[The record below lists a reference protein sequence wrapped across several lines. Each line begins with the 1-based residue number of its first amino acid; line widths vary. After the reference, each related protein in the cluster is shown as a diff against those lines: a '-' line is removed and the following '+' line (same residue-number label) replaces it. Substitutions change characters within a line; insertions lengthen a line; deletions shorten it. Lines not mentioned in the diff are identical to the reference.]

1 MTILFLFLCNAI
13 LGQSSTFVHKQ
24 IVSPYLDEWISK
36 NNFYIVNNTIN
47 GACRIYTSLYDHNNN
62 LVLGTDT
69 PVYVDYYDTLS
80 LYDTI
85 NAFYLFPIY
94 RVYIDTPY
102 ASQFTSKRYLP
113 YGSYSIKVVIL
124 DTNAS
129 IIDSFNGD
137 FFIDSL
143 IGPTLVSP
151 KDNRYIYNQLSNNIP
166 FTFNDRDEP
175 STAYYKFVLK
185 QVPWS
190 FDFVESA
197 LESILEDTSMMSV
210 VEFNINADDTSVSF
224 NEYGL
229 SPILNT
235 DTLYVWAI
243 REYKDVNRTIPITAN
258 NGFST
263 PFLLTLTGD
272 SSATMLLATADF
284 FDCNSSSSGFE
295 DGKLDGWSFGTGKKV
310 AKIGGSNFRRADG
323 IIINKT
329 GGPVAERHTIE
340 TTGADPNIS
349 ALAKVP
355 INGGT
360 HSLRLGNA
368 TKLEDLAQDAQLTF
382 TVRSTSSFIK
392 LRYAFVLQ
400 NDPTHTPEQQPI
412 LRIRVFRTR
421 KRGGINSFV
430 NLIKP
435 IIKIADANDPFFIKD
450 VSPSITI
457 YSPWNCEGIDLS
469 QFIGE
474 TVTLEIATSHCYL
487 GQHFGYAYIDFCGSP
502 PTPIPLLSLNSTY
515 CSGEDVIA
523 DGSASTN
530 MNAWLYTVEECLNSS
545 GTRFGAPEYITNWS
559 YGLSIPDNFN
569 ITSFLSSKGVTLG
582 CNKYYR
588 IKLAGNNSCNGWVEN
603 VKVIKIICPESN
615 LAGPDRCVPSGTNSV
630 QIGSNPKNGYTYSWS
645 PSSCLSSSTI
655 ANPTFNK
662 SLCPPQT
669 YPLKYTLT
677 STYLGCTVNDEV
689 YIYDNP
695 PTITVTNVS
704 INLCDRVYLAT
715 VSSGANLVSWYYED
729 DDGGHVLTR
738 NPVLIPV
745 RPYPLTI
752 TVWAYNPC
760 GSTSTTFTQ
769 DAGSSNNFWGPLP
782 TLIAPTA
789 MDPQN
794 PSTRSLWVWEYGK
807 DKGASPAYGLY
818 WYDFRVYNKW
828 GEKIYQKEEYK
839 TNYLNGDILWD
850 GTSDGKKVIDGN
862 YIWILSMENCASK
875 DAVDKDKHTI
885 MRLECNG
892 TLKKV
897 FTFWPPFYTY
907 KCSGSYQWT
916 PKQDQSKENITV
928 LNYSY

>member
-1 MTILFLFLCNAI
+1 MTILFLFICNAI

-151 KDNRYIYNQLSNNIP
+151 KDNRKIYNQVSNNIP
-166 FTFNDRDEP
+166 FTFNDRDKARSP
-175 STAYYKFVLK
+175 FYKLIIK

-197 LESILEDTSMMSV
+197 LESILEDSSMMSV

-263 PFLLTLTGD
+263 PFLLTLTGN
-272 SSATMLLATADF
+272 SSATMLLAAEEF
-284 FDCNSSSSGFE
+284 FDCNSSISGFE
-295 DGKLDGWSFGTGKKV
+295 DGTLDGWVFGTGKKE

-323 IIINKT
+323 LIIKKT
-329 GGPVAERHTIE
+329 GGVPVLDRHTLE
-340 TTGADPNIS
+340 STGSDPKVS
-349 ALAKVP
+349 GLPKVP
-355 INGGT
+355 VNGGDY
-360 HSLRLGNA
+360 SLRLGNSSMGI
-368 TKLEDLAQDAQLTF
+368 DLAEEAELTF
-382 TVRSTSSFIK
+382 TVSSASSIIK
-392 LRYAFVLQ
+392 LRYACVFQ
-400 NDPTHTPEQQPI
+400 DFNHKKKEQPI
-412 LRIRVFRTR
+412 FRIRVFRTR
-421 KRGGINSFV
+421 TKAGINSFE
-430 NLIKP
+430 NLIEP
-435 IIKIADANDPFFIKD
+435 IIKIPDENDPFFTKID
-450 VSPSITI
+450 NTI
-457 YSPWNCEGIDLS
+457 IEYSPWNCQEINLGE
-469 QFIGE
+469 FIGQ
-474 TVTLEIATSHCYL
+474 TVTLEISTSHCAP
-487 GQHFGYAYIDFCGSP
+487 GEHFGYAYVDFCGN
-502 PTPIPLLSLNSTY
+502 PIAVASLAVNSTY
-515 CSGEDVIA
+515 CSGQEIIA

-530 MNAWLYTVEECLNSS
+530 MTAWFYTVEECLNSS
-545 GTRFGAPEYITNWS
+545 GTRFGAPEYISDWS
-559 YGLSIPDNFN
+559 HGFSIPNNFN

-588 IKLAGNNSCNGWVEN
+588 IKLGGNNCNGWVEN

-662 SLCPPQT
+662 SLCPPQN

-677 STYLGCTVNDEV
+677 STYLGCSVNDEV

-695 PTITVTNVS
+695 PTITVTDVS

-729 DDGGHVLTR
+729 ENGGHVLTR

-745 RPYPLTI
+745 RPYPITI

-760 GSTSTTFTQ
+760 GSTSTSFTQ
-769 DAGSSNNFWGPLP
+769 DAGASNNFWGPLP
-782 TLIAPTA
+782 TLIAPTV

-807 DKGASPAYGLY
+807 DKGESPAYGLY
-818 WYDFRVYNKW
+818 WYDFRVYNRW

-839 TNYLNGDILWD
+839 TSYSNGDIVWD
-850 GTSDGKKVIDGN
+850 GTSGGKEVMDGN
-862 YIWILSMENCASK
+862 YVWILTMENCANK
-875 DAVDKDKHTI
+875 GLNEKEKHTI

-916 PKQDQSKENITV
+916 PKYDQSKENITV